1 MIISAH
7 AQIPYFT
14 EKMFQEVEISRRN
27 VYTACQPRFHPT
39 FAQVG
44 VNKYNFINI
53 LISSYVNENAQ
64 MRSVIFLNTFIIF
77 LFDSRGH

>member
-44 VNKYNFINI
+44 VINI
-53 LISSYVNENAQ
+53 LMLSYVNENAQ
-64 MRSVIFLNTFIIF
+64 MRSVILKKYVYYFSI
-77 LFDSRGH
+77 